1 MRHKDT
7 LPAIYFEDRYRADI
21 DPWDFR
27 TSAYEREK
35 YEATLAALGRPSYAH
50 ALEVG
55 CSIGV
60 LTAKLAQRCAHLLA
74 IDASQTAIDVAR
86 LAAPSNVTFET
97 RMLPDSFPK
106 GSFDLIL
113 LSEVLYYFSA
123 ADLRRLAEL
132 CCKAL
137 SADGE
142 IVLCHWLGDT
152 DYPLTGVHA
161 SEIFA
166 DAVSMRAPVRRILR
180 DEVFR
185 LETLTAYRHGR
196 VAP

>member
-7 LPAIYFEDRYRADI
+7 LPANYFENRYRADI

-35 YEATLAALGRPSYAH
+35 YEATLAALGKPSYAD

-60 LTAKLAQRCAHLLA
+60 LTAKLAQRCEHLLA
-74 IDASQTAIDVAR
+74 IDASQTAIDAAR
-86 LAAPSNVTFET
+86 VAAPSNVTFET
-97 RMLPDSFPK
+97 HMLPDSFPK
-106 GSFDLIL
+106 GSYDLIL

-123 ADLRRLAEL
+123 ADLRRVAEL
-132 CCKAL
+132 CCESL

-142 IVLCHWLGDT
+142 IVLCHWLGET
-152 DYPLTGVHA
+152 DYPLTGMQA
-161 SEIFA
+161 SKMFA
-166 DAVSMRAPVRRILR
+166 DAVAMQTPVRRILR
-180 DEVFR
+180 DDAFR
-185 LETLTAYRHGR
+185 LETLTA
-196 VAP
+196 

>member
-7 LPAIYFEDRYRADI
+7 LPANYFENRYRADI

-35 YEATLAALGRPSYAH
+35 YEATLAALGKPSYAD

-60 LTAKLAQRCAHLLA
+60 LTTKLAQRCEHLLA
-74 IDASQTAIDVAR
+74 IDASQTAIDAAR
-86 LAAPSNVTFET
+86 VAAPPNVTFET
-97 RMLPDSFPK
+97 HMLPDSFPK
-106 GSFDLIL
+106 GSYDLIL

-123 ADLRRLAEL
+123 ADLRRVAEL
-132 CCKAL
+132 CCESL

-142 IVLCHWLGDT
+142 IVLCHWLGET
-152 DYPLTGVHA
+152 DYPLTGVQA
-161 SEIFA
+161 SKMFA
-166 DAVSMRAPVRRILR
+166 DAVAMRAPVCRILR
-180 DEVFR
+180 DDVFR
-185 LETLTAYRHGR
+185 LETLTA
-196 VAP
+196 